1 MIVIEIFQEGKKCL
15 NVKAVRMEN
24 RNQIQRYF
32 LSKIHGI
39 CILLD
44 MGGEGEEVI
53 ETGWDAFI
61 LRSRVNGNVKEN

>member
-1 MIVIEIFQEGKKCL
+1 
-15 NVKAVRMEN
+15 MEN

-61 LRSRVNGNVKEN
+61 LRSRVNGNIKEN